1 MQSTRNLPVATVP
14 KDVVALSLTEQSVK
28 PAVDKTF
35 HQMTDNVDKQYV
47 DEQFKQMT
55 GDLEREQVNN
65 AFAEI
70 ASNMQAR
77 VPHVPAP
84 TDHISL
90 KGDEHPNQAA
100 IDEAML
106 LAMEAYAQQDHQ
118 DTEV

>member
-1 MQSTRNLPVATVP
+1 MQATRNLPVATVP
-14 KDVVALSLTEQSVK
+14 KDVVALSMTEQRVQ

-35 HQMTDNVDKQYV
+35 RQMTESSDKQYI
-47 DEQFKQMT
+47 DEQVKQMA
-55 GDLEREQVNN
+55 GNLEREQVNN

-90 KGDEHPNQAA
+90 KSDEHPNQAA

-106 LAMEAYAQQDHQ
+106 LAMEAYAQHDRQ